1 MLEINNKVALVVC
14 SNGKA
19 REDKVKLDN
28 LEKTLLDLGLV
39 PVYSNYLYKD
49 EFGRS
54 ASSEIRSEELMRFFT
69 DKSIKAI
76 FDISGGDLS
85 NEILDY
91 LDYDIIKKNIK
102 PFFGYSDL
110 SVVLNAITAKTGEPT
125 YLYQVLNI
133 ISNKDIRNRFEK
145 TVLYNE
151 PDLVNISWEFFQGEE
166 ISGIVAGGNIR
177 CFLKLAGTQYFP
189 DLENRVLFLEGL
201 GTTVESLITHL
212 TQLKQM
218 GAFDKIAGLL
228 LGTFTN
234 LEKTYDKYYIYRIV
248 QDFIAKD
255 LPVAKTSEVGHD
267 ITSKMITIGGRIN
280 IKNFQSS

>member
-19 REDKVKLDN
+19 KEDKVKLDN

-69 DKSIKAI
+69 DKSIKEI

-234 LEKTYDKYYIYRIV
+234 LEKTYDNNYIYRIV

>member
-19 REDKVKLDN
+19 KEDKVKLDN

-201 GTTVESLITHL
+201 GPTVESLITHL

-267 ITSKMITIGGRIN
+267 ITSKILTIGGKIN

>member
-19 REDKVKLDN
+19 KEDKVKLDN

-39 PVYSNYLYKD
+39 PVYINYLYKD

-54 ASSEIRSEELMRFFT
+54 ASTEIRSVVLMRFFT

-133 ISNKDIRNRFEK
+133 IRNKDIRNRFEK

-151 PDLVNISWEFFQGEE
+151 PDLVNISCEFFQGEE

-177 CFLKLAGTQYFP
+177 CFLKLEGTQYFP

-234 LEKTYDKYYIYRIV
+234 LEKTYDNNYIYRIV

>member
-1 MLEINNKVALVVC
+1 MLDINNKVALVVC

-19 REDKVKLDN
+19 REDKIKLDK
-28 LEKTLLDLGLV
+28 LEEALKSLGLV
-39 PVYSNYLYKD
+39 PIYSNYLYKD

-54 ASSEIRSEELMRFFT
+54 ASAEVRAQEVMKFFR
-69 DKSIKAI
+69 DESIKAI

-102 PFFGYSDL
+102 PIFGYSDL

-125 YLYQVLNI
+125 YLYQILNI
-133 ISNKDIRNRFEK
+133 TGNEDIKDSFKKTILNNKSN
-145 TVLYNE
+145 
-151 PDLVNISWEFFQGEE
+151 LVNISWEFFQGEE

-189 DLENRVLFLEGL
+189 DLKNRVLFLEGL

-234 LEKTYDKYYIYRIV
+234 LENTYDKHYIYRIV

-267 ITSKMITIGGRIN
+267 INSKILTIGGKIN

>member
-218 GAFDKIAGLL
+218 GAFNKIAGLL

-267 ITSKMITIGGRIN
+267 ITSKILTIGGKIN

>member
-133 ISNKDIRNRFEK
+133 IRNKDIRNRFEK

>member
-1 MLEINNKVALVVC
+1 MLDINNKVALVVC

-19 REDKVKLDN
+19 REDKIKLDK
-28 LEKTLLDLGLV
+28 LEEILKSLGLV

-49 EFGRS
+49 KLGRS
-54 ASSEIRSEELMRFFT
+54 ASAEVRAQELMKFFS

-110 SVVLNAITAKTGEPT
+110 SVVLNAITVKTGDPT

-133 ISNKDIRNRFEK
+133 IGNENIRNSFEK
-145 TVLYNE
+145 TVMYNE
-151 PDLVNISWEFFQGEE
+151 PDLTNVSWEFFQGEE
-166 ISGIVAGGNIR
+166 ISGIVVGGNIR
-177 CFLKLAGTQYFP
+177 CFLKLVGTQYFP
-189 DLENRVLFLEGL
+189 DLENKVLFLEGL

-212 TQLKQM
+212 AQLKQM
-218 GAFDKIAGLL
+218 GVFDKISGLL

-234 LEKTYDKYYIYRIV
+234 IEKIYNKNDIFSIV
-248 QDFIAKD
+248 KDFIAKD
-255 LPVAKTSEVGHD
+255 LPVAKTREVGHD
-267 ITSKMITIGGRIN
+267 INSKMITIGDRIN
-280 IKNFQSS
+280 IKKLSE

>member
-1 MLEINNKVALVVC
+1 MKFF
-14 SNGKA
+14 
-19 REDKVKLDN
+19 R
-28 LEKTLLDLGLV
+28 
-39 PVYSNYLYKD
+39 D
-49 EFGRS
+49 E
-54 ASSEIRSEELMRFFT
+54 
-69 DKSIKAI
+69 SIKAI

-102 PFFGYSDL
+102 PIFGYSDL

-125 YLYQVLNI
+125 YLYQILNI
-133 ISNKDIRNRFEK
+133 TGNEDIKDSFKKTILNNKSN
-145 TVLYNE
+145 
-151 PDLVNISWEFFQGEE
+151 LVNISWEFFQGEE

-234 LEKTYDKYYIYRIV
+234 LENTYDKHYIYRIV

-267 ITSKMITIGGRIN
+267 INSKILTIGGKIN

>member
-125 YLYQVLNI
+125 YLYQILNI
-133 ISNKDIRNRFEK
+133 TGNEDIKDSFKKTILNNKSN
-145 TVLYNE
+145 
-151 PDLVNISWEFFQGEE
+151 LVNISWEFFQGEE

-234 LEKTYDKYYIYRIV
+234 LENTYDKHYIYRIV

-267 ITSKMITIGGRIN
+267 INSKILTIGGKIN